1 MKNWFETHDLLN
13 REGPFTYCV
22 DYIVWYVVALL
33 LVGVGIFFLNKYKTE
48 KRVKI
53 VLIVLWAVA
62 LIVDLAK
69 LIKNIYYGFSI
80 SSDIPFYICSLYLY
94 LMPVAIWGKGIWKR
108 MACTFICTLGLFGA
122 IMNYVIPSVV
132 VNNSLFSF
140 SGFHTTLY
148 HTILWTTP
156 LVMLCTGYFKLKFK
170 DYGWSLLAFVVITLP
185 IVIFNFI
192 AKTDYMYFREG
203 GIDLV
208 KNVASTMG
216 YAFPLLAYAV
226 YALAMILMQL
236 LIMGI
241 TKLVEIIKGKIF
253 KNSFKN
259 GDGKEDSSI
268 NDEKILKIIL
278 EEKNE

>member
-1 MKNWFETHDLLN
+1 MENWFETHDLLN
-13 REGPFTYCV
+13 REGPFTYSV
-22 DYIVWYVVALL
+22 DYIVWYIVALL
-33 LVGVGIFFLNKYKTE
+33 IIGLGIFFLNKYKTE
-48 KRVKI
+48 KRINI

-62 LIVDLAK
+62 LALDLAK

-80 SSDIPFYICSLYLY
+80 SGDIPFYICSLYLY

-156 LVMLCTGYFKLKFK
+156 LVMLCTGYFKLRFK
-170 DYGWSLLAFVVITLP
+170 DFGWSFLAFVVITLP
-185 IVIFNFI
+185 VVIFNYI
-192 AKTDYMYFREG
+192 AETDYMYFREG

-208 KNVASTMG
+208 KNLATTMS
-216 YAFPLLAYAV
+216 YAFPLLMYAAYAV
-226 YALAMILMQL
+226 AMILMQL
-236 LIMGI
+236 IIMGI
-241 TKLVEIIKGKIF
+241 TKLVEIIKLKLV
-253 KNSFKN
+253 KNSVKN
-259 GDGKEDSSI
+259 ENKAEVSSNEKGKESI
-268 NDEKILKIIL
+268 
-278 EEKNE
+278 EENSNE

>member
-1 MKNWFETHDLLN
+1 MENWFETHDLLN
-13 REGPFTYCV
+13 REGPFTFSV
-22 DYIVWYVVALL
+22 DYIVWYIVALL
-33 LVGVGIFFLNKYKTE
+33 IIGLGIFFLNKYKTE
-48 KRVKI
+48 KRINI

-62 LIVDLAK
+62 LALDLAK

-80 SSDIPFYICSLYLY
+80 SGDIPFYICSLYLY

-170 DYGWSLLAFVVITLP
+170 DFGWSFLAFVVITLP
-185 IVIFNFI
+185 VVIFNYI
-192 AKTDYMYFREG
+192 AETDYMYFREG

-208 KNVASTMG
+208 KNLATTMS
-216 YAFPLLAYAV
+216 YAFPLLMYAAYAV
-226 YALAMILMQL
+226 AMILMQL
-236 LIMGI
+236 IIMGI
-241 TKLVEIIKGKIF
+241 TKLVEIIKLKLV
-253 KNSFKN
+253 KNSVKN
-259 GDGKEDSSI
+259 ESKAEVSSNEKGKESI
-268 NDEKILKIIL
+268 
-278 EEKNE
+278 EENSNE

>member
-1 MKNWFETHDLLN
+1 MENWFETHDLLN
-13 REGPFTYCV
+13 REGPFTFSV
-22 DYIVWYVVALL
+22 DYIVWYIVALL
-33 LVGVGIFFLNKYKTE
+33 IIGLGIFFLNKYKTE
-48 KRVKI
+48 KRINI

-62 LIVDLAK
+62 LALDLAK

-80 SSDIPFYICSLYLY
+80 SGDIPFYICSLYLY

-156 LVMLCTGYFKLKFK
+156 LVMLCTGYFKLRFK
-170 DYGWSLLAFVVITLP
+170 DFGWSFLAFVVITLP
-185 IVIFNFI
+185 VVIFNYI
-192 AKTDYMYFREG
+192 AETDYMYFREG

-208 KNVASTMG
+208 KNLATTMS
-216 YAFPLLAYAV
+216 YAFPLLMYAAYAV
-226 YALAMILMQL
+226 AMILMQL
-236 LIMGI
+236 IIMGI
-241 TKLVEIIKGKIF
+241 TKLVEIIKLKLV
-253 KNSFKN
+253 KNSVKN
-259 GDGKEDSSI
+259 ENKAEVSSNEKGKESI
-268 NDEKILKIIL
+268 
-278 EEKNE
+278 EENSNE

>member
-1 MKNWFETHDLLN
+1 MENWFETHDLLN
-13 REGPFTYCV
+13 REGPFTFSV
-22 DYIVWYVVALL
+22 DYIVWYIVALL
-33 LVGVGIFFLNKYKTE
+33 IIGLGIFFLNKYKTE
-48 KRVKI
+48 KRINI

-62 LIVDLAK
+62 LALDLAK

-80 SSDIPFYICSLYLY
+80 SGDIPFYICSLYLY

-156 LVMLCTGYFKLKFK
+156 LVMLCTGYFKLRFK
-170 DYGWSLLAFVVITLP
+170 DFGWSFLAFVVITLP
-185 IVIFNFI
+185 VVIFNYI
-192 AKTDYMYFREG
+192 AETDYMYFREG

-208 KNVASTMG
+208 KNLATTMS
-216 YAFPLLAYAV
+216 YAFPLLMYAAYAV
-226 YALAMILMQL
+226 AMILMQL
-236 LIMGI
+236 IIMGI
-241 TKLVEIIKGKIF
+241 TKLVEIIKLKLV
-253 KNSFKN
+253 KNSVKN
-259 GDGKEDSSI
+259 ESKAEVSSNEKGKESI
-268 NDEKILKIIL
+268 
-278 EEKNE
+278 EENSNE

>member
-1 MKNWFETHDLLN
+1 MENWFETHDLLN
-13 REGPFTYCV
+13 REGPFTYSV
-22 DYIVWYVVALL
+22 DYIVWYIVALL
-33 LVGVGIFFLNKYKTE
+33 IIGLGIFFLNKYKTE
-48 KRVKI
+48 KRINI

-62 LIVDLAK
+62 LALDLAK

-170 DYGWSLLAFVVITLP
+170 DFGWSFLAFVVITLP
-185 IVIFNFI
+185 VVIFNYI
-192 AKTDYMYFREG
+192 AETDYMYFREG

-208 KNVASTMG
+208 KNLATTMS
-216 YAFPLLAYAV
+216 YAFPLLMYVAYAV
-226 YALAMILMQL
+226 AMILMQL
-236 LIMGI
+236 IIMGI
-241 TKLVEIIKGKIF
+241 TKLVEIIKLKLV
-253 KNSFKN
+253 KNSVKN
-259 GDGKEDSSI
+259 ESKAEVSSNEKGKESI
-268 NDEKILKIIL
+268 
-278 EEKNE
+278 EENSNE